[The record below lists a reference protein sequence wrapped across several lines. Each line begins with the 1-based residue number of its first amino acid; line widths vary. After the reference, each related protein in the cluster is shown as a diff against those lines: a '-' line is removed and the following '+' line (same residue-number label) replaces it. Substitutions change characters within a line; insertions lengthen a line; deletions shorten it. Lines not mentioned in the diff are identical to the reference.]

1 MTPDE
6 AALASQ
12 ALRAA
17 AGCVRRLVRSQRA
30 LAPHFPLSPATIGA
44 LSPDVEDDLDAFLK
58 RYEQLVSIIQ
68 DELFTAVSTLGGEE
82 IRGLSRRE
90 VTELMDR
97 LGALPSAERFRV
109 IVAIRNRI
117 AHVYPDDPGRQTQ
130 NLNEA
135 HAAVPDLLAAY
146 DRGRDYL
153 ERRLTRP
160 AD

>member
-1 MTPDE
+1 M
-6 AALASQ
+6 AGQ

-17 AGCVRRLVRSQRA
+17 AGCARRLVRSQRA
-30 LAPHFPLSPATIGA
+30 LAARFPLSSATIGA
-44 LSPDVEDDLDAFLK
+44 LAPEVEDDLDAFLK
-58 RYEQLVSIIQ
+58 RYEQLVSVIQ
-68 DELFTAVSTLGGEE
+68 DELFKAVAILGGEE
-82 IRGLSRRE
+82 IRGLARRE

-117 AHVYPDDPGRQTQ
+117 AHVYPDDPGRQTE

-135 HAAVPDLLAAY
+135 YAAIPDLLAAH
-146 DRGRDYL
+146 DRVRGYL

>member
-1 MTPDE
+1 MSTDE

-17 AGCVRRLVRSQRA
+17 AGYARRLVRSQRA
-30 LAPHFPLSPATIGA
+30 LAPQFPLSPATIGA
-44 LSPDVEDDLDAFLK
+44 LSPEVEDDLDAFLK
-58 RYEQLVSIIQ
+58 RYEQLVSVIQ
-68 DELFTAVSTLGGEE
+68 DELFKAVAILGGEE
-82 IRGLSRRE
+82 IRGLARRE

-130 NLNEA
+130 NLNDA
-135 HAAVPDLLAAY
+135 YAAIPDLLAAY
-146 DRGRDYL
+146 DRVRGYL
-153 ERRLTRP
+153 ERRLTE
-160 AD
+160 